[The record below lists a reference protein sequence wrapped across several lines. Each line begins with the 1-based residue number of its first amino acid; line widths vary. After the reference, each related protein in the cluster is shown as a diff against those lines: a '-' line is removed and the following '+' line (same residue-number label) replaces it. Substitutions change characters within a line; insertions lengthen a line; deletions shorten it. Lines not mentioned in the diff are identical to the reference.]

1 MIEAVQ
7 VVKEKNL
14 KTLWAWI
21 WALVVAI
28 ILALIIRFYLFVP
41 IMVDGVSMMPTLRDG
56 DRVIINRFDKI
67 ERFDV
72 IVFREGK
79 TDYIK
84 RVIGLPGDEIEY
96 RSDVLYVNGKRYEE
110 PYLDTYRKKMKEGYL
125 TENYSTKEMLKDGK
139 VPKDTYFVLGD
150 NRRASRDSR
159 IVGPISKSKVLG
171 TAPLSYWPIDNAKI
185 IK

>member
-1 MIEAVQ
+1 
-7 VVKEKNL
+7 
-14 KTLWAWI
+14 
-21 WALVVAI
+21 
-28 ILALIIRFYLFVP
+28 
-41 IMVDGVSMMPTLRDG
+41 MVDGVSMMPTLRDG

-110 PYLDTYRKKMKEGYL
+110 PYLDTYRKKDEGRL
-125 TENYSTKEMLKDGK
+125 FNGK
-139 VPKDTYFVLGD
+139 L
-150 NRRASRDSR
+150 
-159 IVGPISKSKVLG
+159 
-171 TAPLSYWPIDNAKI
+171 
-185 IK
+185 